1 MKKVNLKIKSFL
13 KTKKNTDFID
23 ITKVMNDENGNV
35 RKDIFLEDMLHMKPD
50 GYQLWTK
57 VMYPY
62 LK

>member
-1 MKKVNLKIKSFL
+1 
-13 KTKKNTDFID
+13 
-23 ITKVMNDENGNV
+23 MNDENGNV
-35 RKDIFLEDMLHMKPD
+35 RKDIFLEDMLHMKPE

>member
-1 MKKVNLKIKSFL
+1 
-13 KTKKNTDFID
+13 
-23 ITKVMNDENGNV
+23 MNDENGKV
-35 RKDIFLEDMLHMKPD
+35 RKDIFLEDMYMKPD